1 MAGKKGENSK
11 KAAGNARKAEAA
23 AQKAAVEDSRLE
35 AAEADKWSKGAK
47 NNAKS
52 KLMPSF
58 HCTCKFIRETEAA
71 KKAEQARK
79 KAEKDAL
86 LREEEANIGGRDEP
100 KKSKAPVKKSRGLD
114 LSQLDDGPAATL
126 NASGIDNALD
136 ALSLTAGPDGGG
148 GAIDKH
154 PEKRFAAA
162 YAKYED
168 RRLQEMK
175 ADGSGVGLRLEQRK
189 QRIRKEFDKSP
200 ENPFNQVTAAYN
212 ATRADVSDIRAQEA
226 AKVEKPPK
234 QAMAFPKTLSPD
246 ALPSLRRQQLFS
258 EFAGL
263 KQACPDGV
271 FVSLTPGDPTLWTA
285 VLFVRDGPYA
295 QAILR
300 FQISFPD
307 AFPSLP
313 PLVTFST
320 DMFHPLISPLSTYM
334 YTTDFQVNGTVSAR
348 DEERL
353 PPGGFSLRHGFPHW
367 FGRGRRVPSGS
378 RKVSGESC
386 STQNSRAPS
395 TAGSPESTARKATK
409 PTNQQVSI
417 YQILKYIRSSFDDE
431 EVLDSVPLEAA
442 GNPGAWHAWRTHRRQ
457 SGRLSE
463 TKETESEMGEDGKKS
478 SQGSVQAPEWNWDGV
493 WEDRVGKGIAASLS
507 DSVLYGGGGPE
518 ELIRFL
524 SMEDSEIASIKEN
537 IHRSFHKTA

>member
-1 MAGKKGENSK
+1 MAFTK
-11 KAAGNARKAEAA
+11 
-23 AQKAAVEDSRLE
+23 
-35 AAEADKWSKGAK
+35 
-47 NNAKS
+47 
-52 KLMPSF
+52 
-58 HCTCKFIRETEAA
+58 
-71 KKAEQARK
+71 
-79 KAEKDAL
+79 
-86 LREEEANIGGRDEP
+86 
-100 KKSKAPVKKSRGLD
+100 
-114 LSQLDDGPAATL
+114 
-126 NASGIDNALD
+126 
-136 ALSLTAGPDGGG
+136 SLT
-148 GAIDKH
+148 
-154 PEKRFAAA
+154 
-162 YAKYED
+162 
-168 RRLQEMK
+168 
-175 ADGSGVGLRLEQRK
+175 
-189 QRIRKEFDKSP
+189 
-200 ENPFNQVTAAYN
+200 
-212 ATRADVSDIRAQEA
+212 
-226 AKVEKPPK
+226 
-234 QAMAFPKTLSPD
+234 PD
-246 ALPSLRRQQLFS
+246 ALPSLRRQHLFS

-285 VLFVRDGPYA
+285 ILFVRDGPYA

-307 AFPSLP
+307 AFPALP

-334 YTTDFQVNGTVSAR
+334 YTTDIQVNGTVSAR

-367 FGRGRRVPSGS
+367 FGRGRRIPPGS

-386 STQNSRAPS
+386 STQTSLAPS
-395 TAGSPESTARKATK
+395 TAGSPQSAARKASK
-409 PTNQQVSI
+409 SGSRQVSV

-457 SGRLSE
+457 VGRLSE
-463 TKETESEMGEDGKKS
+463 TKQAGSEREGDAKET

-507 DSVLYGGGGPE
+507 DSVLYGGGGPD

-524 SMEDSEIASIKEN
+524 AMEDSEVASIKEN
-537 IHRSFHKTA
+537 IHRSLDNAA